1 MVYKKAQNTGKSPKN
16 DCATSL
22 RNLQDVLE
30 HPVCIFPNQ
39 GRLDSS
45 SKALPSILGPGSQ
58 LLLNPQELVV
68 LGKSLRSV
76 TLLSLE

>member
-1 MVYKKAQNTGKSPKN
+1 MH
-16 DCATSL
+16 L
-22 RNLQDVLE
+22 
-30 HPVCIFPNQ
+30 CIFPYQ

-45 SKALPSILGPGSQ
+45 SKALPSILSPSSQ

>member
-1 MVYKKAQNTGKSPKN
+1 MH
-16 DCATSL
+16 L
-22 RNLQDVLE
+22 
-30 HPVCIFPNQ
+30 CIFPYQ

-45 SKALPSILGPGSQ
+45 SKALPSILGPSSK

-76 TLLSLE
+76 KLLSL